1 MDASCKPYNYKQM
14 ATTIYQLNE
23 TDLENV
29 MQRMFK
35 GMLTEATK
43 IAEVKAKDMLITPEQ
58 AADTLKVSKV
68 TLWRWEKSGY
78 LIPIS
83 IGGKKRYRNSDIAK
97 IIEKG
102 E

>member
-1 MDASCKPYNYKQM
+1 M
-14 ATTIYQLNE
+14 ATTIYQVSE
-23 TDLENV
+23 SDLENV
-29 MQRMFK
+29 MQRMFN
-35 GMLTEATK
+35 GMLAEATK
-43 IAEVKAKDMLITPEQ
+43 IAEVKARDMLITPEQ
-58 AADTLKVSKV
+58 AAETLKVSKV

-97 IIEKG
+97 IMEKG

>member
-1 MDASCKPYNYKQM
+1 MANTILQVDRSELRAELKELYAEIRMEAERAAIIKAS
-14 ATTIYQLNE
+14 E
-23 TDLENV
+23 
-29 MQRMFK
+29 R
-35 GMLTEATK
+35 
-43 IAEVKAKDMLITPEQ
+43 LITPEQ

-78 LIPIS
+78 LIPVS

>member
-1 MDASCKPYNYKQM
+1 M
-14 ATTIYQLNE
+14 
-23 TDLENV
+23 
-29 MQRMFK
+29 
-35 GMLTEATK
+35 
-43 IAEVKAKDMLITPEQ
+43 DMLITPEQ

-78 LIPIS
+78 LVPVS

>member
-1 MDASCKPYNYKQM
+1 MANTILQVDRSELRAELKELYAEIRMEVERDA
-14 ATTIYQLNE
+14 I
-23 TDLENV
+23 
-29 MQRMFK
+29 
-35 GMLTEATK
+35 TK
-43 IAEVKAKDMLITPEQ
+43 ASERLITPEQ
-58 AADTLKVSKV
+58 AADTLKISKV

-97 IIEKG
+97 IIAKG

>member
-1 MDASCKPYNYKQM
+1 MANTILQVDRSELRAELKELYAEIRMEAEQAAIIKAS
-14 ATTIYQLNE
+14 E
-23 TDLENV
+23 
-29 MQRMFK
+29 R
-35 GMLTEATK
+35 
-43 IAEVKAKDMLITPEQ
+43 LITPEQ

-78 LIPIS
+78 LIPVS

>member
-1 MDASCKPYNYKQM
+1 M
-14 ATTIYQLNE
+14 ATTIYQLSE
-23 TDLENV
+23 SDLENV

-43 IAEVKAKDMLITPEQ
+43 IAEVKAMDMLITPEQ

-78 LIPIS
+78 LVPVS

>member
-1 MDASCKPYNYKQM
+1 MANTILQVDRSELRAELKELYAEIRMEAERAAIIKAS
-14 ATTIYQLNE
+14 E
-23 TDLENV
+23 
-29 MQRMFK
+29 R
-35 GMLTEATK
+35 
-43 IAEVKAKDMLITPEQ
+43 LITPEQ

-78 LIPIS
+78 LIPVS
-83 IGGKKRYRNSDIAK
+83 IGGKKRYRNSDIVK

>member
-1 MDASCKPYNYKQM
+1 M
-14 ATTIYQLNE
+14 ATTIYQVSE
-23 TDLENV
+23 SDLENV

-35 GMLTEATK
+35 GMLAEATK
-43 IAEVKAKDMLITPEQ
+43 IAEVKAQDMLITPEQ
-58 AADTLKVSKV
+58 AAETLKVSKV

-97 IIEKG
+97 IMEKG

>member
-1 MDASCKPYNYKQM
+1 MANTILQVDRSELRAELKELYAEIRMEAERAAIIKAS
-14 ATTIYQLNE
+14 E
-23 TDLENV
+23 
-29 MQRMFK
+29 R
-35 GMLTEATK
+35 
-43 IAEVKAKDMLITPEQ
+43 LITPEQ

-78 LIPIS
+78 LVPVS

-102 E
+102 D

>member
-1 MDASCKPYNYKQM
+1 MANTILQVDRSELRAELKELYAEIRMEAEQAAIIKAS
-14 ATTIYQLNE
+14 E
-23 TDLENV
+23 
-29 MQRMFK
+29 R
-35 GMLTEATK
+35 
-43 IAEVKAKDMLITPEQ
+43 LITPEQ

-78 LIPIS
+78 LIPVS

-102 E
+102 D

>member
-1 MDASCKPYNYKQM
+1 M
-14 ATTIYQLNE
+14 ATTIYQLSE
-23 TDLENV
+23 SDLENV

-43 IAEVKAKDMLITPEQ
+43 IAAVKARDMLITPEQ

-78 LIPIS
+78 LIPVS

>member
-1 MDASCKPYNYKQM
+1 MANTILQVDRSELRAELKELYAEIRMEAERAAMIKASE
-14 ATTIYQLNE
+14 L
-23 TDLENV
+23 
-29 MQRMFK
+29 
-35 GMLTEATK
+35 
-43 IAEVKAKDMLITPEQ
+43 LITPEQ

-78 LIPIS
+78 LIPVS

>member
-1 MDASCKPYNYKQM
+1 MANTILQVDRSELRAELKELYAEIRMEAERAAVIKAS
-14 ATTIYQLNE
+14 E
-23 TDLENV
+23 
-29 MQRMFK
+29 R
-35 GMLTEATK
+35 
-43 IAEVKAKDMLITPEQ
+43 LITPEQ

-78 LIPIS
+78 LIPVS

>member
-1 MDASCKPYNYKQM
+1 MANTILQVDRSELRAELKELYAEIRMEAERAAIIKAS
-14 ATTIYQLNE
+14 E
-23 TDLENV
+23 
-29 MQRMFK
+29 R
-35 GMLTEATK
+35 
-43 IAEVKAKDMLITPEQ
+43 LITPEQ

-78 LIPIS
+78 LVPVS

>member
-1 MDASCKPYNYKQM
+1 MANTILQVDRSELRAELKELYAEIRMEAERAAIIKAS
-14 ATTIYQLNE
+14 E
-23 TDLENV
+23 
-29 MQRMFK
+29 R
-35 GMLTEATK
+35 
-43 IAEVKAKDMLITPEQ
+43 LITPEQ

-78 LIPIS
+78 LIPVS

-102 E
+102 D

>member
-1 MDASCKPYNYKQM
+1 MANTILQVDRSELRAELKELYAEIRMEAERAAIIKAS
-14 ATTIYQLNE
+14 E
-23 TDLENV
+23 
-29 MQRMFK
+29 R
-35 GMLTEATK
+35 
-43 IAEVKAKDMLITPEQ
+43 LITPEQ
-58 AADTLKVSKV
+58 AADTLNVSKV

-78 LIPIS
+78 LIPVS

>member
-1 MDASCKPYNYKQM
+1 MAYTILQVDRSELRAELKELYAEIRMEAERDA
-14 ATTIYQLNE
+14 I
-23 TDLENV
+23 
-29 MQRMFK
+29 
-35 GMLTEATK
+35 TK
-43 IAEVKAKDMLITPEQ
+43 ASERLITPEQ

-78 LIPIS
+78 LIPVS

>member
-1 MDASCKPYNYKQM
+1 MANTILQVDRSELRAELKELYAEIRMEAERAAIIKAS
-14 ATTIYQLNE
+14 E
-23 TDLENV
+23 
-29 MQRMFK
+29 R
-35 GMLTEATK
+35 
-43 IAEVKAKDMLITPEQ
+43 LITPEQ

>member
-1 MDASCKPYNYKQM
+1 M
-14 ATTIYQLNE
+14 ATTIYQLSE
-23 TDLENV
+23 SDLENV

-35 GMLTEATK
+35 GMLAEATK
-43 IAEVKAKDMLITPEQ
+43 IAEVKARRDMLITPEQ

-78 LIPIS
+78 LIPVS
-83 IGGKKRYRNSDIAK
+83 IEGKKRYRNSDIAK

>member
-1 MDASCKPYNYKQM
+1 MANTILQVDRSELRAELKELYAEIRMEAERAAIIKAS
-14 ATTIYQLNE
+14 E
-23 TDLENV
+23 
-29 MQRMFK
+29 R
-35 GMLTEATK
+35 
-43 IAEVKAKDMLITPEQ
+43 LITPEQ
-58 AADTLKVSKV
+58 AADSLKVSKV

-78 LIPIS
+78 LIPVS

>member
-1 MDASCKPYNYKQM
+1 MANTILQVDRSELRAELKELYAEIRMEVERDA
-14 ATTIYQLNE
+14 I
-23 TDLENV
+23 
-29 MQRMFK
+29 
-35 GMLTEATK
+35 TK
-43 IAEVKAKDMLITPEQ
+43 ASERLITPEQ

>member
-1 MDASCKPYNYKQM
+1 
-14 ATTIYQLNE
+14 
-23 TDLENV
+23 
-29 MQRMFK
+29 
-35 GMLTEATK
+35 MLTEATK
-43 IAEVKAKDMLITPEQ
+43 IAEVKAMDMLITPEQ

-78 LIPIS
+78 LVPVS